1 MKRAIQIWR
10 PLEFLKMKVWIAQI
24 GFGKMQKSQPR
35 VSIINPFF
43 EPKID
48 DICRLLF
55 HRFISVC
62 SNALIESAELNWSVD
77 RERKMRKRNESAPIQ
92 LVLIYF
98 FSNKIHG
105 NNFLKQHSGTV
116 MVWNYQNAVCSL
128 LLKKKNTLAFI
139 VIFGTLSFP
148 IGCGC

>member
-43 EPKID
+43 EPKIN

-62 SNALIESAELNWSVD
+62 WNALIESAELNWSVD

-105 NNFLKQHSGTV
+105 NNFLKPLGHCYG
-116 MVWNYQNAVCSL
+116 
-128 LLKKKNTLAFI
+128 LKLPKCCMLIAIKEKKITLAFI